1 MTQQPSTW
9 ELVADDIL
17 AVVMVERDWYENARF
32 NQGLRPA
39 HLPEKH
45 ATALKIVYD
54 LYDAGEP
61 IHDTTILARANG
73 QLDLPWVAQ
82 RIALYDATRTGDVFS
97 ANVKLAVEEG
107 TRQATAK
114 LLTIAA
120 QQITAGGSRQQ
131 TLDNLYSV
139 LSGLSSGRTITNE
152 GAASHGQI
160 YRQRLNE
167 SQKPIRSTGF
177 SWLDGLTGGIQPA
190 HLWWIVAAY
199 KQRKTTFMLNMLLA
213 QAVHGE
219 RPALLSG
226 EMTQEQV
233 YWQLIAML
241 TTMNLQKRGLYE
253 ETYKSV
259 DGKIIPLNWISGVSL
274 HNAQMAYKKWHPEK
288 VKSIDWALDFYETL
302 NIRIYDSTDGLG
314 GLTDLD
320 SIRRVIGYDRARHGG
335 RVYCGDYIQLFESS
349 GANMVDKE
357 ATKARALQNMTR
369 KEGITMIWA
378 AQKNE
383 ESVKGNNESYSP
395 GVSGGGAVPQTA
407 DFMLITQYKHHKE
420 QSETDLAVQMKL
432 SRHGPCG
439 DAIKETFQIHPGSG
453 LLLYQDWHNKVDV
466 GGSK

>member
-1 MTQQPSTW
+1 MIQQPSTW
-9 ELVADDIL
+9 ELAADDIL
-17 AVVMVERDWYENARF
+17 SVIMVERDWYETARF

-39 HLPEKH
+39 HLPDKH
-45 ATALKIVYD
+45 GAALKIIYD

-97 ANVKLAVEEG
+97 ANVRLAVEEG

-114 LLTIAA
+114 LLSIAA
-120 QQITAGGSRQQ
+120 QQITAGNSRQQ

-152 GAASHGQI
+152 GAASHGQL

-167 SQKPIRSTGF
+167 AQKPIRSTGF
-177 SWLDGLTGGIQPA
+177 SWLDGLTGGIQSA

-219 RPALLSG
+219 KPALLSG

-241 TTMNLQKRGLYE
+241 AIANLQKRGLYE

-259 DGKIIPLNWISGVSL
+259 DGKIIPLNWLGGVSL
-274 HNAQMAYKKWHPEK
+274 RNAQQNYKKWHPEK
-288 VKSIDWALDFYETL
+288 VKAVDWALDFYESL

-314 GLTDLD
+314 GLSDLD
-320 SIRRVIGYDRARHGG
+320 SIRRVVGYDRARHGG
-335 RVYCGDYIQLFESS
+335 RVYCGDYIQLFEAA
-349 GANMVDKE
+349 GASMVDKE
-357 ATKARALQNMTR
+357 AAKARAIQNMTR

-378 AQKNE
+378 AQRNE
-383 ESVKGNNESYSP
+383 EAVKGNNESYSP

-407 DFMLITQYKHHKE
+407 DFMLVTQYKQHKE
-420 QSETDLAVQMKL
+420 QSESDLAVQMKL

-453 LLLYQDWHNKVDV
+453 LLLYQDWLNKIDL
-466 GGSK
+466 GGSQ

>member
-9 ELVADDIL
+9 ELAADDVL
-17 AVVMVERDWYENARF
+17 SVVMAEQDLYKTARF

-39 HLPEKH
+39 HLPDKH
-45 ATALKIVYD
+45 NIALRIIYD

-73 QLDLPWVAQ
+73 QLDLAWVSQ
-82 RIALYDATRTGDVFS
+82 RIALYDKTRTGDVFG
-97 ANVKLAVEEG
+97 ANVRLAIEEG
-107 TRQATAK
+107 TKQATTK
-114 LLTIAA
+114 LLAIAA
-120 QQITAGGSRQQ
+120 QQIAAGQNREQ
-131 TLDNLYSV
+131 TLENLYSV
-139 LSGLSSGRTITNE
+139 LTGVSTGRRIVNE
-152 GAASHGQI
+152 SASQHGQL
-160 YRQRLNE
+160 YRQRLNQP
-167 SQKPIRSTGF
+167 QKVIKSTGF

-213 QAVHGE
+213 QAVYGE

-226 EMTQEQV
+226 EMIQEQV

-241 TTMNLQKRGLYE
+241 AIANLAKRGLYE
-253 ETYKSV
+253 ETYKTA
-259 DGKIIPLNWISGVSL
+259 DGKVIPLNWLSGVSL
-274 HNAQMAYKKWHPEK
+274 HNAQDSYKRWHPEK
-288 VKSIDWALDFYETL
+288 VKAINWALDFYESL

-320 SIRRVIGYDRARHGG
+320 SIRRVVGFDRARHGG
-335 RVYCGDYIQLFESS
+335 RVYCGDYIQLFEAS
-349 GANMVDKE
+349 GVSMVDKE
-357 ATKARALQNMTR
+357 AAKARAIQNMTR

-378 AQKNE
+378 AQRNE
-383 ESVKGNNESYSP
+383 EAVKGNNESYSP

-407 DFMLITQYKHHKE
+407 DFMLVTQYKQHKE
-420 QSETDLAVQMKL
+420 QSENDLLVNMKL

-453 LLLYQDWHNKVDV
+453 LLLYQDWLNKIDL
-466 GGSK
+466 GGTQ